1 MNDIRPRNAG
11 SPFDAIRR
19 TREDG
24 TEYWSARDLMPL
36 LGYEKWERF
45 ADTVE
50 RAIVS
55 MRAQGIDP
63 ERNASRRREAIA
75 KTTREDIELSRFAC
89 YLTAMNGD
97 PRKPEIAAAQAY
109 FAIRTRDAEVHRAL
123 TPDEIVEQ
131 ALQITH
137 ARVLALTAT
146 VEEQGARLRLVEPK
160 AAAFDRWLSSNV
172 DYSVD
177 QAAKALAASGA
188 TLPDGRKVGRNLLF
202 DWLGTSRDKGG
213 AGWLFRN
220 PRNQWSPYQQHT
232 AAGTKRLTV
241 KLGRYQDE
249 HTGEEHSTVTVRI
262 TPKGVA
268 DIAVLLGVLPEA
280 VAARLESDDA
290 AA

>member
-1 MNDIRPRNAG
+1 MNDLRPRNAG

-24 TEYWSARDLMPL
+24 TEYWSARDLMPI

-45 ADTVE
+45 AD
-50 RAIVS
+50 S
-55 MRAQGIDP
+55 
-63 ERNASRRREAIA
+63 
-75 KTTREDIELSRFAC
+75 L
-89 YLTAMNGD
+89 
-97 PRKPEIAAAQAY
+97 
-109 FAIRTRDAEVHRAL
+109 
-123 TPDEIVEQ
+123 
-131 ALQITH
+131 
-137 ARVLALTAT
+137 
-146 VEEQGARLRLVEPK
+146 
-160 AAAFDRWLSSNV
+160 

-202 DWLGTSRDKGG
+202 DWVGTSRDKGG